1 MANTFENTDLVVR
14 EILDELQ
21 NSLVLANTVD
31 RTLDT
36 QFNTAEYG
44 DTIRIRRPVY
54 FATSDGATVG
64 GSDVND
70 LTEGT
75 VSVVIDK
82 RKKVVINVSSS
93 ELALEITD
101 ARIQEYIRGI
111 AHQIAQSIESDLA
124 TEMGQELFGYVDATS
139 GVTVDDLADA
149 DALLDQI
156 GVDTVSERVAAVSPK
171 ARRNMAK
178 EISQN
183 FSRPSE
189 GRVTSAM
196 DRAMVGTYSNLMV
209 MQCQSIYRHTWG
221 TYGGTPLVNG
231 ASQGV
236 AYSTVKDTY
245 VQDLVTDGWS
255 SGASTLN
262 KGDKFTI
269 DGVYEI
275 NRATKQSTGD
285 LQTFTV
291 QATVSDTAGAM
302 TISISPPIIDSTDA
316 QFQTV
321 SAEPADNAGINV
333 LEASATESNMNLAYL
348 ANACELAMVAL
359 PAVPGAESSTV
370 SDSDSGLSMRSVRD
384 YDFKNDTVE
393 MRFDCEYGVKVKNPW
408 YGVVIGGV

>member
-14 EILDELQ
+14 EMIDELN

-54 FATSDGATVG
+54 FATSDGAVVG
-64 GSDVND
+64 GSDTND

-75 VSVVIDK
+75 VSVTIDQ
-82 RKKVVINVSSS
+82 RKKVVIEVSSS
-93 ELALEITD
+93 DLALELTD
-101 ARIQEYIRGI
+101 SRIQEYIRGV
-111 AHQIAQSIESDLA
+111 AHQLAQSIESSIA
-124 TEMGQELFGYVDATS
+124 TEMGTKLFNYVDATT
-139 GVTVDDLADA
+139 GLDVDNLADA
-149 DALLDQI
+149 DALMDQI
-156 GVDTVSERVAAVSPK
+156 GVDIISERVAAVTPK

-221 TYGGTPLVNG
+221 TYAGTPLVNG
-231 ASQGV
+231 ADQNVTYAS
-236 AYSTVKDTY
+236 VKDTY
-245 VQDLVTDGWS
+245 VQNLVTDGWS

-262 KGDKFTI
+262 EGDIFTI
-269 DGVYEI
+269 DGVYQI

-285 LQTFTV
+285 LQQFV
-291 QATVSDTAGAM
+291 VDATVSDTTGAM
-302 TISISPPIIDSTDA
+302 TISISPPIIKDG

-321 SAEPADNAGINV
+321 SAAPADNAGINV
-333 LEASATESNMNLAYL
+333 LEATGAVSNQNLAYL
-348 ANACELAMVAL
+348 SNACELAMVEL
-359 PAVPGAESSTV
+359 PAVPGAESSSV
-370 SDSDSGLSMRSVRD
+370 SDPDTGLSIRSVRD
-384 YDFKNDTVE
+384 YDFTNDTVE
-393 MRFDCEYGVKVKNPW
+393 MRFDVEYGVKVKNPW
-408 YGVVIGGV
+408 YGVRMGGV